1 MTDYLLTFAGHSR
14 VASGQPHIASHA
26 DAHVKRY
33 LGREPDPKKDD
44 KLVGARNDIRHTV
57 ANNYDTYCSQG
68 SI

>member
-1 MTDYLLTFAGHSR
+1 M
-14 VASGQPHIASHA
+14 ASGQPHIASHA